1 MPQLLLTIGDPQLNA
16 GTFIRYPS
24 IKDEEEDIAS
34 EDVVLIQGEAEARFT
49 REVLER
55 TGGRISITNQYDAS
69 SGFRSKEM
77 LDVTMPTCVPN
88 APFGRPVVPEVYMM
102 NAVSSSSTTTAG
114 GRSRVSVRRSSGSV
128 PAGGRPA
135 T

>member
-1 MPQLLLTIGDPQLNA
+1 MRPVTWKS
-16 GTFIRYPS
+16 GTATRVRSPS
-24 IKDEEEDIAS
+24 PS
-34 EDVVLIQGEAEARFT
+34 PMQ
-49 REVLER
+49 
-55 TGGRISITNQYDAS
+55 
-69 SGFRSKEM
+69 RSKEM